1 MPLHTPR
8 LARHDPCAP
17 RPLRT
22 KTLAR
27 HDPCVPRSLQCSG
40 LHPLALR
47 VSRQAME
54 VDRTAG
60 DAGDAAGGAQD
71 GDAQGSA
78 LQSVP
83 VNVPMET
90 ENGDAL
96 VESVSQ
102 MQLES
107 PQVCCSV
114 KHTHHLQMTFAPKL
128 AELTRPS

>member
-1 MPLHTPR
+1 MR
-8 LARHDPCAP
+8 
-17 RPLRT
+17 
-22 KTLAR
+22 
-27 HDPCVPRSLQCSG
+27 CSR

-47 VSRQAME
+47 VPRQEME
-54 VDRTAG
+54 AERTAG

-128 AELTRPS
+128 AAELTRPS